1 MQIFYD
7 NTKIRK
13 DCTDY
18 KKAKKKYGEKIAGK
32 LFSVINFIENAV
44 SLETVINHRPYH
56 FHDLKG
62 DREGQFAIDI
72 GSRKDGYR
80 LILLFNETKDEVF
93 NNSLNITDIIFK
105 ELGNHYG

>member
-1 MQIFYD
+1 MITQKLEKIVQI
-7 NTKIRK
+7 IRK
-13 DCTDY
+13 Q
-18 KKAKKKYGEKIAGK
+18 KKKYGEKVADK
-32 LFSVINFIENAV
+32 LFHAINFIDNAE
-44 SLETVINHRPYH
+44 SLKTVISYRPFH

-62 DREGQFAIDI
+62 DRKGQYVIDI

-105 ELGNHYG
+105 ELGNHYE